1 MKSQIGTCVQC
12 DCIRTVNTMYAINDE
27 SSYTIAHKRV
37 ITDDD
42 DFLLWPSHQ
51 TISDYSIYMFPWYIY
66 TSIDPLKAGNNIV
79 FTRREILLF
88 KGFLYWIS
96 NIWSPVIK
104 IGFRKQVKVVR
115 KSYDI
120 SNMTSWYWPFRLVS
134 LNENIRMIGWRC
146 RTHETSPK
154 YFIIFVPVSS
164 DDNFLVNTHICL
176 KQ

>member
-1 MKSQIGTCVQC
+1 MTMISFC
-12 DCIRTVNTMYAINDE
+12 DL
-27 SSYTIAHKRV
+27 V
-37 ITDDD
+37 IKL
-42 DFLLWPSHQ
+42 FLIILFICFH
-51 TISDYSIYMFPWYIY
+51 DIYIH
-66 TSIDPLKAGNNIV
+66 PLIHIWNNIV

-88 KGFLYWIS
+88 KGFLNWIS

-164 DDNFLVNTHICL
+164 DDIFLMNIRICL